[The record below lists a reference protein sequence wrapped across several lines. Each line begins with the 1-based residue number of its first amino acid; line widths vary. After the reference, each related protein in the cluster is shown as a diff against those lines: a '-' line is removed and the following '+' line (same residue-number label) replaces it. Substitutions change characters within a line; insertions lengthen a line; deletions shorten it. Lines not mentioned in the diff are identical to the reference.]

1 MIDMERISIQRH
13 LTVEAISPCLLVD
26 SLAHALWPSRSAH
39 GLRLHSCTCL
49 FSRLRNAG
57 CGLMSKKLTLRRILP
72 DGSCLF
78 RSVACG
84 IINVFCGHCSSTE
97 SGRPFNDERTVQELL
112 HNLIAEYLRI
122 YAVVFVSGS
131 DNVRFDT
138 RIGGKYSGYDVLR
151 YLHRFL
157 CQELQGRKFEL
168 KRVQKLRS
176 KLAPKLK
183 TLSVRENAPLNGEG
197 LQRKNLIED
206 ETLEEYCRRMA
217 QLETWGGELEILALS
232 NVLQMP
238 IHLHHGNASR
248 RRRRMQVKTYDV
260 PTDASY
266 SLHVVYNGVNHYDAL
281 CEAQPGIFNNG
292 QS

>member
-1 MIDMERISIQRH
+1 M
-13 LTVEAISPCLLVD
+13 
-26 SLAHALWPSRSAH
+26 
-39 GLRLHSCTCL
+39 
-49 FSRLRNAG
+49 
-57 CGLMSKKLTLRRILP
+57 
-72 DGSCLF
+72 
-78 RSVACG
+78 
-84 IINVFCGHCSSTE
+84 
-97 SGRPFNDERTVQELL
+97 
-112 HNLIAEYLRI
+112 
-122 YAVVFVSGS
+122 
-131 DNVRFDT
+131 
-138 RIGGKYSGYDVLR
+138 
-151 YLHRFL
+151 
-157 CQELQGRKFEL
+157 
-168 KRVQKLRS
+168 
-176 KLAPKLK
+176 K

-248 RRRRMQVKTYDV
+248 RRRRRMQVKTYDV

-281 CEAQPGIFNNG
+281 CEKQPGILNYD